1 MSARAT
7 RNGVDDTYDRS
18 LGDLLKELTG
28 EFQHL
33 ARAEVE
39 LAKLEIREEIGDAK
53 DAATKFGIAAG
64 TGVLAVLMLSF
75 AAAWGLAEV
84 MPAGV
89 AFLIIGV
96 VYGAVAWWAFARARE
111 QAKQVDPVPE
121 QTIQTLKEDV
131 QWARARSN

>member
-1 MSARAT
+1 MSARGT
-7 RNGVDDTYDRS
+7 RNGFDTSDRS
-18 LGDLLKELTG
+18 FGDLIKELTG

-39 LAKLEIREEIGDAK
+39 LAKVEIREEIGDAK
-53 DAATKFGIAAG
+53 DAAVKFGIAGA
-64 TGVLAVLMLSF
+64 TAVLAVLMLSF

-89 AFLIIGV
+89 AFLIIGM
-96 VYGAVAWWAFARARE
+96 VYAAVAWWGYSRARE
-111 QAKQVDPVPE
+111 SAKRVDPVPQ

>member
-7 RNGVDDTYDRS
+7 RNGDDTYDRS

-39 LAKLEIREEIGDAK
+39 LAKLEIRDEIGDAK

>member
-1 MSARAT
+1 VNAREM
-7 RNGVDDTYDRS
+7 RNGVGADDRS
-18 LGDLLKELTG
+18 LGDLLKDLTG

-39 LAKLEIREEIGDAK
+39 LAKLEIREELVDAK
-53 DAATKFGIAAG
+53 DAASKFGLAAG
-64 TGVLAVLMLSF
+64 AGVLAVLMISF

-111 QAKQVDPVPE
+111 QAKHVDPVPE

>member
-1 MSARAT
+1 MTARDT
-7 RNGVDDTYDRS
+7 RNGYDTSDRS
-18 LGDLLKELTG
+18 LGELIKELTG

-39 LAKLEIREEIGDAK
+39 LAKVEIREEIGDAK
-53 DAATKFGIAAG
+53 DAAVKFGIAGG
-64 TGVLAVLMLSF
+64 TAVLAVLMLSF

-96 VYGAVAWWAFARARE
+96 VYGAVAWWAFVRARE
-111 QAKQVDPVPE
+111 QAKRVDPVPQ

-131 QWARARSN
+131 QWAKARSN

>member
-1 MSARAT
+1 MTARHIG
-7 RNGVDDTYDRS
+7 NGVDAADRS
-18 LGDLLKELTG
+18 LGDLIKELTG

-39 LAKLEIREEIGDAK
+39 LAKVEIREEVGDAK
-53 DAATKFGIAAG
+53 DAAVKFGIAGG
-64 TGVLAVLMLSF
+64 TAVLAVLMLSF
-75 AAAWGLAEV
+75 AAAWALAEV

-89 AFLIIGV
+89 AFLIIGAA
-96 VYGAVAWWAFARARE
+96 YAAVAWWAFARARE
-111 QAKQVDPVPE
+111 SAKHVDPVPQ